1 MVLSLLL
8 SGFIIEREKQ
18 VNGYDATGLSCL
30 SDCLLFSKKS
40 SGTYLLLILYLEL
53 PKPKYWET
61 IFFIIIIKN
70 SSGFKKG

>member
-18 VNGYDATGLSCL
+18 VTGLSCL